1 MRKTRN
7 TRLVL
12 SDTRRKEVCA
22 PGNTHG
28 SSNAR
33 SDGARHILATT
44 TRPSTSDI
52 IDQQHLC
59 VMSVEDSATDTG
71 SSTADNVLRPAS
83 QATFQFT
90 PQQVLSRSVSDSAS
104 TGDTVDRLLGR
115 SPTVNQQPHFDPQLV
130 SKHLRIVNED
140 FRKTTD
146 GDDSDVVA
154 DDTIILAVGEEAT
167 ANGEN
172 VCAPSNVVQSRT
184 TVGATSQS
192 WMVFPKNYNG
202 TGCWHAYKL
211 HFLACAN
218 TNGWTDEQSCRFLR
232 TRLVG
237 DAALVLGSATHQQW
251 DWSTLLKALDA
262 RYGVAGPSYV
272 IKSQLRQLFQG
283 EQQTFKD
290 YADELVKSV
299 TNDPET

>member
-1 MRKTRN
+1 
-7 TRLVL
+7 
-12 SDTRRKEVCA
+12 
-22 PGNTHG
+22 
-28 SSNAR
+28 
-33 SDGARHILATT
+33 
-44 TRPSTSDI
+44 
-52 IDQQHLC
+52 
-59 VMSVEDSATDTG
+59 MSVEDSATDTG
-71 SSTADNVLRPAS
+71 SSTAGNVLRPAS

-130 SKHLRIVNED
+130 SRYTRIVDDN

-154 DDTIILAVGEEAT
+154 DDTIILAVGEEAM

-184 TVGATSQS
+184 TVGATSPS

-211 HFLACAN
+211 PFLACAN

-251 DWSTLLKALDA
+251 DWS
-262 RYGVAGPSYV
+262 
-272 IKSQLRQLFQG
+272 
-283 EQQTFKD
+283 
-290 YADELVKSV
+290 
-299 TNDPET
+299 